1 MVQEFR
7 NILRMKPVGIT
18 PTRMKLA
25 GLAALAMLGW
35 LGAIQPARAQDARWI
50 RQVDVGGGGGRG
62 EVVIRFACP
71 MRYLSHFPLRA
82 GDEVRIS
89 LAPMPGCPEGLTLA
103 HESMPADGIN
113 PARLMGTEFDGS
125 GGVNPILSLRF
136 AKLLEFEIQPEA
148 DFGGIRIV
156 LPAAGSV
163 PVRTVSGGQKPKP
176 VEGAQSGAAGAAS
189 AHPPSRAMPT
199 VELLQAQLRE
209 ARLAFDSKDYEAAI
223 RFYTRLVEYPEY
235 PQRREALEL
244 LGLARERNGQLAHAK
259 AEYEDFLKVYP
270 DSQQSERVQQRLTAL
285 TTLDPSSRGVA
296 KTQRQQTWEFFG
308 GLSQEYRRDNASFRS
323 ADFNQDFVALNA
335 LRTDM
340 DFSARRRGQRFDFT
354 VRLNGGYLKDLL
366 PQGQGPGNDVRL
378 SYAFMELM
386 DRELQLTARVG
397 RQSRHTGGVLG
408 TYDGLYAG
416 WKMSKRLR
424 LNVVAGLPVDRSGD
438 GFQTNRQFAGVS
450 LDIGTKGGRWDYSLY
465 AIQQNYDT
473 HLDRQAVGG
482 EVRYFKDGTSVVG
495 LMDYDVHYQALNSAM
510 VLGTLQWGDRWTF
523 TGTLDHRRAPY
534 LTTRNALIGQPFLTL
549 GELIDTVGAQTAEQ
563 WAQDRTGQSDTISL
577 GVSRPWGE
585 RLQWNVDFT
594 ASQFGELKPS
604 GGVEGIPGTGLDK
617 ALSAQL
623 LANSLFTEGDS
634 SIVGLRVSKGD
645 LMTGESLYLS
655 SRFPVWNGL
664 RAGPRLRLDHRT
676 FETDGGDQYQISPSL
691 RLDWRGRS
699 TTVEFEAGGEWAN
712 RKAPLTGQSK
722 DRRWWVSLGYR
733 LDF

>member
-1 MVQEFR
+1 MRGQR
-7 NILRMKPVGIT
+7 VGGI
-18 PTRMKLA
+18 PTRMRLATLAAVALLGLA
-25 GLAALAMLGW
+25 GAVE
-35 LGAIQPARAQDARWI
+35 PASAQESHWI

-62 EVVIRFACP
+62 EVVIRFVCP

-82 GDEVRIS
+82 GDEVRIA
-89 LAPMPGCPEGLTLA
+89 LAPLPGCPEGLQLA
-103 HESMPADGIN
+103 HESMPSDGIN
-113 PARLMGTEFDGS
+113 PARLMATEFDGS
-125 GGVNPILSLRF
+125 SGVNPILSLRF

-148 DFGGIRIV
+148 DFGGIRII

-176 VEGAQSGAAGAAS
+176 AEGTQGGVATAAS
-189 AHPPSRAMPT
+189 AHPPSRTMPT
-199 VELLQAQLRE
+199 PEVLQAQLRE
-209 ARLAFDSKDYEAAI
+209 ARLAFDSKDYESAI

-270 DSQQSERVQQRLTAL
+270 ESQQSERVQQRLTAL

-323 ADFNQDFVALNA
+323 EDFNQDFVALNA
-335 LRTDM
+335 LRTDV
-340 DFSARRRGQRFDFT
+340 DFSARHRGQRFDFT

-386 DRELQLTARVG
+386 DRELQLTARLG

-416 WKMSKRLR
+416 WKMNKRLR
-424 LNVVAGLPVDRSGD
+424 LNFVAGLPVDRSGD

-465 AIQQNYDT
+465 AIQQNYDS

-563 WAQDRTGQSDTISL
+563 WAQDRTGQSDTVSL

-594 ASQFGELKPS
+594 ASKFGEMKPS
-604 GGVEGIPGTGLDK
+604 GGVEGMPGTGLDK

-634 SIVGLRVSKGD
+634 SIVGLRVSQGD
-645 LMTGESLYLS
+645 LVTGESLFVS

>member
-1 MVQEFR
+1 MRSSPVKRASAAAIAWYGLLAMVQ
-7 NILRMKPVGIT
+7 
-18 PTRMKLA
+18 
-25 GLAALAMLGW
+25 
-35 LGAIQPARAQDARWI
+35 PAHAQEAHFI
-50 RQVDVGGGGGRG
+50 RQVDVGGGAGRG

-82 GDEVRIS
+82 GDELRIA
-89 LAPMPGCPEGLTLA
+89 LAPLPGCPDGLQLA
-103 HESMPADGIN
+103 HESMPSDGIN
-113 PARLMGTEFDGS
+113 PARLMGTEFDGGS
-125 GGVNPILSLRF
+125 GVNPILSLRF
-136 AKLLEFEIQPEA
+136 AKLLEFQVQPEP
-148 DFGGIRIV
+148 DFSGIRIV

-163 PVRTVSGGQKPKP
+163 PVRTVAGGQKPKP
-176 VEGAQSGAAGAAS
+176 AVDSVGAVATSGS
-189 AHPPSRAMPT
+189 AHPPLRPMPT
-199 VELLQAQLRE
+199 TEVLQAQLRE
-209 ARLAFDSKDYEAAI
+209 ARQAFDAKDYESAI

-244 LGLARERNGQLAHAK
+244 LGLSRERRGQLAHAK

-296 KTQRQQTWEFFG
+296 QTRRQQSWEFFG

-323 ADFNQDFVALNA
+323 EDFNQDFVALNA
-335 LRTDM
+335 LRTDL
-340 DFSARRRGQRFDFT
+340 DFSARRRGQRYDFA

-366 PQGQGPGNDVRL
+366 PQGQGPGNDLRL
-378 SYAFMELM
+378 SYAFMELA
-386 DRELQLTARVG
+386 DRELQLTARLG

-408 TYDGLYAG
+408 TFDGLYAG

-424 LNVVAGLPVDRSGD
+424 LNFVTGLPVDRSGD

-450 LDIGTKGGRWDYSLY
+450 LDIGTKGGRWDYSVY
-465 AIQQNYDT
+465 AIQQNYDS

-495 LMDYDVHYQALNSAM
+495 LMDYDIHYQALNSAM

-549 GELIDTVGAQTAEQ
+549 GALIDSVGAQTAEQ
-563 WAQDRTGQSDTISL
+563 WAEDRTGQSDTVSL

-585 RLQWNVDFT
+585 RLQWNLDVT
-594 ASQFGELKPS
+594 ASRFGELKPS

-617 ALSAQL
+617 AVSAQL

-634 SIVGLRVSKGD
+634 SIVGLRVSQGD
-645 LMTGESLYLS
+645 LITGESLFLS

-676 FETDGGDQYQISPSL
+676 FESDGGDQYLIGPSL

-712 RKAPLTGQSK
+712 RKAPLSGQSK